1 MDSNNEAAKSATND
15 NQIVLSQIAIDY
27 LLKATNWAKF
37 LSILGFIAAAFL
49 ASTAMFMG
57 ATVANM
63 SSIGVDNS
71 LLMLIGSSIP
81 IIYFICAFAVFILH
95 LFLYQFANNMKQV
108 ILNREDDLMDS
119 GMLKLHSYFKMMS
132 IIMILY
138 LAFAFIGAGF
148 MLFKLIANSIY

>member
-81 IIYFICAFAVFILH
+81 IIYFIGLRW
-95 LFLYQFANNMKQV
+95 LEKQFQPRRYPLCRSRCRTIKRRSLQMGR
-108 ILNREDDLMDS
+108 LGHRR
-119 GMLKLHSYFKMMS
+119 
-132 IIMILY
+132 
-138 LAFAFIGAGF
+138 
-148 MLFKLIANSIY
+148 